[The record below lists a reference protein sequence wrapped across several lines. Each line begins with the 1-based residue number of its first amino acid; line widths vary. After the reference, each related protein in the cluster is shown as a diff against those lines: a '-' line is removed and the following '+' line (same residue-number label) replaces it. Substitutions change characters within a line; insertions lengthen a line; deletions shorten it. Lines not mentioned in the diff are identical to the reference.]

1 MRDVTS
7 LRFDDD
13 GQDSFDDV
21 DALFNQLERF
31 EPPTDMVERIM
42 DAVAKLPL
50 PQHLPQNVFD
60 KDDLVVQYDDKQP
73 S

>member
-7 LRFDDD
+7 VHFDDN
-13 GQDSFDDV
+13 GQDSFDDL

-31 EPPTDMVERIM
+31 EPPTDMVKRIM
-42 DAVAKLPL
+42 DAVAKLPS
-50 PQHLPQNVFD
+50 PQQLPQNSFG
-60 KDDLVVQYDDKQP
+60 KDDLVVQHDDKLP